1 MEIVFGL
8 FILACFAYG
17 AYHLWYVPHGTS
29 KKGKDSGSKPD
40 ERVSPDKH

>member
-8 FILACFAYG
+8 FVLACFAYG

-29 KKGKDSGSKPD
+29 KKGGSKPD
-40 ERVSPDKH
+40 DHISPDKQ